1 MRAQRKARCICTY
14 EYICRKVFA
23 AQCARKKHT
32 EQHMGTSWLAQEVQF
47 DLAVLWN
54 LRRNGKGK
62 DKQPR
67 RSQKNARKTA
77 RIWDLAS
84 HLLASER
91 DAPKG
96 KGVSVH
102 DGIDLIPNQ
111 NLSPGSLAFHSY
123 RSINRYTRIECPRAW
138 DTILLE
144 PLQHQR
150 YQSTNMRP
158 QNPLHSKLQK
168 STLQ

>member
-1 MRAQRKARCICTY
+1 MHIFFLIDMRAQRKARCICTY

-32 EQHMGTSWLAQEVQF
+32 EQHMGASWLAQEVQF

-111 NLSPGSLAFHSY
+111 NLSPGSLDRMPS
-123 RSINRYTRIECPRAW
+123 RMRYHPLGAITAS
-138 DTILLE
+138 TI
-144 PLQHQR
+144 
-150 YQSTNMRP
+150 
-158 QNPLHSKLQK
+158 SKHEHETPK
-168 STLQ
+168 PTTF